1 MTSNNSENT
10 PPPDWDVFAQWDR
23 HYVWHAFTQMQDY
36 EPLMI
41 ESAKGCVLTD
51 VRGNQLIDG
60 VSSVWCNVHGHCHP
74 TINAAITSQLEKVAH
89 VTSLGMSN
97 PITIELARRLAE
109 LTPGSLQHTFFSGDG
124 ASSVE
129 VGLKMAFQ
137 YWHQRENPKPQKNT
151 YIALGSAYHGDT
163 LGSVSV
169 GGVARFHEMF
179 EPLLFNVI
187 RVENPNTYRLPDGV
201 TDQQATQYYL
211 DELEKVLRKHH
222 QQVAAMIIEPLVQG
236 AAGLVMQPAGY
247 LRGVRDLTRKYNV
260 LLIADEV
267 AVGFGRTGTMFAC
280 EQENVTPDI
289 LCLAKGLTGGYLAM
303 SATIATSEVWEAF
316 LGEGIK
322 TFYHGHTYAGNPL
335 AAAAAMAS
343 LDVFEQEQ
351 TLANVAIQS
360 KLLSELLNTQ
370 LAEHPLVGDI
380 RQRGLLAAVEL
391 VADKNSKTPLDPSL
405 NSGSKVCRAA
415 RERGVWLRPLRDTL
429 VIMPPLSVSSDQIRT
444 IVDAVAYGLKKL

>member
-10 PPPDWDVFAQWDR
+10 SPPDWNQFSQWDR

-36 EPLMI
+36 EPLII

-51 VRGNQLIDG
+51 VHGNQLIDG

-109 LTPGSLQHTFFSGDG
+109 LTPGALQHTFFSGDG

-211 DELEKVLRKHH
+211 DQLEQVLRQHH
-222 QQVAAMIIEPLVQG
+222 QEVAAMIIEPLVQG
-236 AAGLVMQPAGY
+236 AAGLIMQPTGY
-247 LRGVRDLTRKYNV
+247 LRGVRELTRKYDV
-260 LLIADEV
+260 LMIADEV

-280 EQENVTPDI
+280 EHENVTPDI

-303 SATIATSEVWEAF
+303 SATIATSVIWEAF
-316 LGEGIK
+316 LGEGLK

-335 AAAAAMAS
+335 AAAAALAS

-351 TLANVAIQS
+351 TLANVAAQS
-360 KLLSELLNTQ
+360 TLLSELLNTR

-380 RQRGLLAAVEL
+380 RQRGLLAAIEL
-391 VADKNSKTPLDPSL
+391 VADKNSKAQLDP
-405 NSGSKVCRAA
+405 NHCTGVRVCRRALD
-415 RERGVWLRPLRDTL
+415 RGVWLRPLRDTL
-429 VIMPPLSVSSDQIRT
+429 VIMPPLSISPEQIRQ
-444 IVDAVAYGLKKL
+444 IVDAVEYGLENL